1 MHIKCMYDSNHTQHA
16 EKAKLETVVDF
27 RLFVLSINVLFQS
40 IFLHVF
46 SLLHLSLQTAES
58 QFDGWNS
65 SSHLEPGRLYHDTTA

>member
-46 SLLHLSLQTAES
+46 SLLHLSL
-58 QFDGWNS
+58 
-65 SSHLEPGRLYHDTTA
+65 